1 MGKVSDWIKEKDLW
15 SRVIQLAAF
24 SVSCYLT
31 MGMFAALVDGAVKIW
46 IFRSFG
52 FIYETS
58 KLSVLQRSFTIQEYR
73 RTTRVFA
80 VLLMAVSVAG
90 AVLSA
95 VKDTM
100 AAEAEY
106 VAGLSSSKAKLDDLL
121 AQRADWQA
129 KLNGLSPEYKTSS
142 IAYGQEIQRLQ
153 EEIDLTRSRSD
164 VSSVA
169 ISKKSGVFEEA
180 SRVVFQGRVP
190 ANLIRLLFFV
200 AFIVLNEL
208 VLYFE
213 TFFVSRSQKGGKFST
228 FEDNE
233 IETLVKEKF
242 SELRQ
247 KASAGESEDL
257 F

>member
-58 KLSVLQRSFTIQEYR
+58 KLSVLQRSFTMPEFR
-73 RTTRVFA
+73 KTTRAFA
-80 VLLMAVSVAG
+80 ILLMAVSVAG

-100 AAEAEY
+100 AAEAEF
-106 VAGLSSSKAKLDDLL
+106 VAGYSDSQEKLAELIV
-121 AQRADWQA
+121 QRDAWQS

-142 IAYGQEIQRLQ
+142 MAYGQEIRRLQ
-153 EEIDLTRSRSD
+153 EEIDLTRSKSS

-169 ISKKSGVFEEA
+169 VSKKSGVFEEA
-180 SRVVFQGRVP
+180 SRVVFRGRIP

-247 KASAGESEDL
+247 KAAAGESEDL